1 MNSVRCIRCVV
12 ALVFAVLMFMYVNTL
27 EEKQCK
33 CSKNWKRD
41 AVKYLSIVFI
51 VLNVISIIMSLG
63 VVDLSGKEPS
73 LIMALLS
80 VFYSVICFVYLALS
94 IVYYIDITT
103 HNDCACADDWKM
115 HSLLYPIVV
124 FGIVLLMSLYDIV
137 VNWGDVSKLIK
148 SRKSEMAKLLNK
160 RKSNSKKTNK
170 K

>member
-12 ALVFAVLMFMYVNTL
+12 ALVFAILMFMYVNTL

-41 AVKYLSIVFI
+41 VVKYLSIVFI

-63 VVDLSGKEPS
+63 VIDLSGKDPS
-73 LIMALLS
+73 LLMALFS
-80 VFYSVICFVYLALS
+80 VFYTVISFVYLVVS

-124 FGIVLLMSLYDIV
+124 FGLVLLMSVYDLV
-137 VNWGDVSKLIK
+137 VNWDDVSKLIK
-148 SRKSEMAKLLNK
+148 ARNVEMSKILNK
-160 RKSNSKKTNK
+160 KKSNSKKTNK